1 MATKVFDT
9 KTVLEL
15 EPGKTTHRKLS
26 NASPDEAVWSA
37 NARPIFDTLPPKG
50 TQVLEEMELEITRL
64 WRKLIVTGT
73 GSNLKTETEIHFVI
87 KNVGKTKARFTVLLS
102 AVS

>member
-1 MATKVFDT
+1 MATKVIET

-26 NASPDEAVWSA
+26 NASPDKAVWSA
-37 NARPIFDTLPPKG
+37 NAIPIFVPSQTG
-50 TQVLEEMELEITRL
+50 NFEEIELEITRL
-64 WRKLIVTGT
+64 WRKFIVTG
-73 GSNLKTETEIHFVI
+73 GGVDLKSETEIHFVI
-87 KNVGKTKARFTVLLS
+87 KNVGKTKASFTVLLS

>member
-1 MATKVFDT
+1 MATKVIDT

-26 NASPDEAVWSA
+26 NASPDKAVWSA
-37 NARPIFDTLPPKG
+37 NAMPIFEPSSQLG
-50 TQVLEEMELEITRL
+50 QLEEIELEITRL
-64 WRKLIVTGT
+64 WRKLIVTGSGT
-73 GSNLKTETEIHFVI
+73 NVKGETEIHFVI